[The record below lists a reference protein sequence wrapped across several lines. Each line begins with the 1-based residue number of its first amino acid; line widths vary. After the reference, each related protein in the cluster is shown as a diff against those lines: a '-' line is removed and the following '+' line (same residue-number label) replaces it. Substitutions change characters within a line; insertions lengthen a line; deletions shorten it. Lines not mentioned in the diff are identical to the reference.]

1 MLSPEGVRA
10 GAAVAVFVQVQNEWR
25 FAGALSTALP
35 EAPTSYYAETA
46 AGLLAA
52 KFAFDLSKLFHLHT
66 LDSQLE
72 ICFRYD
78 SLTVGK
84 HMNGDWH
91 NLSDPT
97 TGRFLRSLFRCLSH
111 RFRACVDCE
120 HVMAHQGE
128 PGNELVDTLAHQAAL
143 GSPHHVTRKSFVAH
157 AERFWFLFRTDLAW
171 LDGKLLLPAAPST
184 NPVPSQI
191 SVLTPLETAP
201 GGELVGELAWNVAI
215 LVLFFLWSSPNSFAP
230 VNRI

>member
-1 MLSPEGVRA
+1 
-10 GAAVAVFVQVQNEWR
+10 
-25 FAGALSTALP
+25 
-35 EAPTSYYAETA
+35 
-46 AGLLAA
+46 
-52 KFAFDLSKLFHLHT
+52 
-66 LDSQLE
+66 
-72 ICFRYD
+72 
-78 SLTVGK
+78 
-84 HMNGDWH
+84 
-91 NLSDPT
+91 
-97 TGRFLRSLFRCLSH
+97 
-111 RFRACVDCE
+111 
-120 HVMAHQGE
+120 MAHQGE

-157 AERFWFLFRTDLAW
+157 AERFFFLFRTDLAW